1 MENVLNILF
10 CLSLLYLA
18 TTTRISAYLSVFVVQ
33 SILLFFLVML
43 PLLNHMSAFTLIL
56 PLTIL
61 VVKAILIPMYVR
73 RKIIYELEVKKSI
86 ESGVQQF
93 NFLLMAVTTIIGVF
107 ISGNLITAGT
117 AVEPIPFAA
126 AFSTII
132 IGLYIIIFRQ
142 KLIVHV
148 IGFLVMENGIFLL
161 GVSIASEMPFLIEM
175 GMLLDIFVV
184 VFLMGIAINKIS
196 STLAADD
203 TSALDRLKN

>member
-61 VVKAILIPMYVR
+61 VVKAIMIPMYVR
-73 RKIIYELEVKKSI
+73 RKIIYELEIKKSI